1 LPAGRGRD
9 NQAIPPAHPSLPSP
23 ALSFTAF
30 QEQSPMRILVVG
42 ASGTIG
48 RSLCAALGQR
58 HEIIA
63 AGRSGQDVI
72 VDITSADSI
81 RQMYE
86 AAGPIDACVCVA
98 ASGALDDFQT
108 LTEAELLDNMRGK
121 FFGQINLVLI
131 GQHFLAEH
139 GSFTLTTGIFA
150 DEAWAGVTGGAVISG
165 GLHSFVLSA
174 AIELKRGLRIN
185 AVSPTMVAASTEA
198 YAHLFPGME
207 PVAMDRLVAAYVRC
221 IEGRRSGEIIRAY
234 S

>member
-1 LPAGRGRD
+1 
-9 NQAIPPAHPSLPSP
+9 
-23 ALSFTAF
+23 
-30 QEQSPMRILVVG
+30 MRILVVG

-48 RSLCAALGQR
+48 RPLCAELGSR

-63 AGRSGQDVI
+63 AGRSGRDAGQDI
-72 VDITSADSI
+72 SVDIRSADSI

-86 AAGPIDACVCVA
+86 TVGPVDACVCVA

-108 LTEAELLDNMRGK
+108 LTEAELVDNMRGK
-121 FFGQINLVLI
+121 LFGQINLVLI
-131 GQHFLAEH
+131 GQHFLADH

-150 DEAWAGVTGGAVISG
+150 DEAWVGVTGGAVISG

-198 YAHLFPGME
+198 YAHLFRGME
-207 PVAMDRLVAAYVRC
+207 PVAMDRLIAAYLRC
-221 IEGRRSGEIIRAY
+221 IEGRRTGEIMRAY